1 VGIARGIL
9 PRTGLDNAKNG
20 PVHGGG
26 RPRRLPPG
34 PQNPVRQR
42 LDSGDFWVSALSSRH
57 RATRSCSFFG
67 SSVNRDLPR
76 RAPGQDLLPPYP
88 STTSATAW
96 TALRLSAKHRRGQLG
111 PSWGGRARLRPRELQ
126 REAAFART
134 LPRSSRPRWRLLPRR
149 PQPRGHRRLRRMSS
163 GRWRTSSKAYC
174 CSDGSTST
182 RSTAIGFARLSQT
195 CCAAETGGRPS
206 SVACG
211 HGGPPLPPNG
221 TPGTLLAART
231 TPHLGSRLAARAE
244 APPAIGSAM
253 MAIGRT
259 TRRGGVSR
267 LGSRGYLNSHHGVG
281 LANAQGSQPT
291 GKGLCKY

>member
-1 VGIARGIL
+1 M
-9 PRTGLDNAKNG
+9 N
-20 PVHGGG
+20 
-26 RPRRLPPG
+26 
-34 PQNPVRQR
+34 
-42 LDSGDFWVSALSSRH
+42 
-57 RATRSCSFFG
+57 FG

-96 TALRLSAKHRRGQLG
+96 TALRLSAKHRRLSCPRRRPPVRQPRSHRRGSAL
-111 PSWGGRARLRPRELQ
+111 RAACLPR
-126 REAAFART
+126 RKAAFART
-134 LPRSSRPRWRLLPRR
+134 LPRSSPPQLGPRPRWRLLPRR
-149 PQPRGHRRLRRMSS
+149 PQPRGHRRLRRKSS

-174 CSDGSTST
+174 CSDGSAST

-195 CCAAETGGRPS
+195 WCAAETGGRPS

-221 TPGTLLAART
+221 TPGALL
-231 TPHLGSRLAARAE
+231 LAARAE

-253 MAIGRT
+253 MAIGQT